1 MAPGSAFLNFSG
13 PAEDRR
19 SADCYAAL
27 FAPLDQHLCAG
38 GDERIALIGKTG
50 LNAYGCKP
58 APRRDV
64 IAFSSSTAS
73 SISERAYVHARDAQ
87 LRLVE
92 EAAVGGILQS
102 FDSHIEQLRGSLRSM
117 LGLENSG
124 AEILFSAS
132 GTDSQLQALF
142 LAGMQLGTP
151 LTCIVAGS
159 DQTGSGTAYT
169 AGARHFATRTARGKS
184 VLKGSHIVAADGFAS
199 LEVPFAGVD
208 GAFRSADEMD
218 RLVLDAV
225 AQEIGKGRKVL
236 LQAMHAS
243 KFGWR
248 APSQSCLE
256 QIAATWP
263 GSVQVVIDACQM
275 RLSPERIAGF
285 LARGY
290 LVLFTG
296 SKFFCGPP
304 LSGGLLVPKTL
315 SQSLATANEPP
326 AGLVDYADRSDLPM
340 AWSGVRNRLPL
351 DPNFGQWLR
360 WEAALAEMRAYQSLP
375 AAYRKNVLA
384 ALAYAIPRA
393 LRSSRWLEPLAAPA
407 GFVCDIDCGDEFS
420 APTIFAFVLRDENGV
435 LDCETV
441 AEIHRA
447 LNRDIGLELSFAA
460 TPDENGLA
468 AKICHIGQP
477 VKLKLPNG
485 RSTSVLRI
493 AIGSRTLF
501 DAWPAGDSDRAAARI
516 LADVG
521 TVISKIDLILKDRQ
535 PLAGRTL
542 EMSHG
547 Q

>member
-1 MAPGSAFLNFSG
+1 MAPGSALLNFSG
-13 PAEDRR
+13 LAEDRP

-27 FAPLDQHLCAG
+27 FAPLDQLLCAG

-92 EAAVGGILQS
+92 EAAARGILES
-102 FDSHIEQLRGSLRSM
+102 FDSHIEQLRGSLRSI
-117 LGLENSG
+117 LGLERTG
-124 AEILFSAS
+124 AEILFSPS

-142 LAGMQLGTP
+142 LTGMLLGTP
-151 LTCIVAGS
+151 LTTIVVGS

-169 AGARHFATRTARGKS
+169 AGARHFATRTARGKQ
-184 VLKGSHIVAADGFAS
+184 VLKGSHVVAEDAFAS
-199 LEVPFAGVD
+199 LEIPFAGTD
-208 GAFRSADEMD
+208 GAFRTADEMD
-218 RLVLDAV
+218 RLVIDAV

-248 APSQSCLE
+248 APSDACLD
-256 QIAATWP
+256 QIAANWP
-263 GSVQVVIDACQM
+263 GSVQVVVDACQM

-285 LARGY
+285 LERGY

-304 LSGGLLVPKTL
+304 LSGGLLVPSTL
-315 SQSLATANEPP
+315 SHRLAIADEVP
-326 AGLVDYADRSDLPM
+326 AGLAEYANRCDLPL
-340 AWSGVRNRLPL
+340 AWTALRNGLPL

-360 WEAALAEMRAYQSLP
+360 WEAALAEMRAYRALP
-375 AAYRKNVLA
+375 PSYRKDVLA
-384 ALAYAIPRA
+384 ALAYSLPRA
-393 LRSSRWLEPLAAPA
+393 FRASGRLEPLAAPP
-407 GFVCDIDCGDEFS
+407 GFVCDATCGDEFS
-420 APTIFAFVLRDENGV
+420 APTIFPFLLRDETGV
-435 LDCETV
+435 LDCDAV
-441 AEIHRA
+441 ADIHRA
-447 LNRDIGLELSFAA
+447 LNRDIGNELSFAA
-460 TPDENGLA
+460 TPHECALA
-468 AKICHIGQP
+468 AKTCHIGQP

-485 RSTSVLRI
+485 RSTSALRI

-501 DAWPAGDSDRAAARI
+501 EAWPAGGSENAATRI
-516 LADVG
+516 LADVA
-521 TVISKIDLILKDRQ
+521 TVIGKINLILKNRQ

-542 EMSHG
+542 EISYG